1 MYTDCGDSESGI
13 NKCREGLERKT
24 LGEKEKT
31 LLCIV
36 QQHVQCPQNI
46 FVDSNI

>member
-13 NKCREGLERKT
+13 NKCREGLDRKT
-24 LGEKEKT
+24 SGEKEKT

-36 QQHVQCPQNI
+36 QQHVQCP
-46 FVDSNI
+46 VH

>member
-1 MYTDCGDSESGI
+1 MDTDCGDYESGI

-31 LLCIV
+31 LLYIV

-46 FVDSNI
+46 FVH